1 MTAAAFNTDTVVVEE
16 GWGQGRATYGGLVAA
31 LLVAHARGMLA
42 DPGIPLRSMT
52 CSFVAPVAP
61 GPVRIDGTFLRGG
74 ASVSQIQATMIQDGA
89 YAAVLLASFGTPRA
103 SRIQLDATQR
113 TERPAYP
120 DPAQVPSIPFV
131 AGMMPDFFQHVELK
145 LATGGFPFSGAQGP
159 DFGGWMRFRDPVEHV
174 QVEHLVGLVDAWPPA
189 VSPMFA
195 TPTPMSSLAWTLEL
209 FATPS
214 PHSGPDF
221 WQYAVRTDG
230 CAEGY
235 AHTRALIWDDAGT
248 LTGVS
253 RQTVTVF
260 G

>member
-1 MTAAAFNTDTVVVEE
+1 MTAAAFHEDDVTVEE

-31 LLVAHARGMLA
+31 LLVAHARGMLP
-42 DPGIPLRSMT
+42 DPSTPLRSMT

-61 GPVRIDGTFLRGG
+61 GPVRIEGTFLRGG
-74 ASVSQIQATMIQDGA
+74 ASVSQIQTTMMQDGA
-89 YAAVLLASFGTPRA
+89 YAAVLLASFGAPRQ
-103 SRIQLDATQR
+103 STVQLDATQR
-113 TERPAYP
+113 ARRPAYP
-120 DPAQVPSIPFV
+120 DPAQVASIPFV

-145 LATGGFPFSGAQGP
+145 VAAGGFPFSGAAEP
-159 DFGGWMRFRDPVEHV
+159 DFGGWMRFRDPVDHV
-174 QVEHLVGLVDAWPPA
+174 EVEHLVGLVDAWPPA
-189 VSPMFA
+189 VSPLFA
-195 TPTPMSSLAWTLEL
+195 KPTPMSSLAWTLEL
-209 FATPS
+209 FETPR

-221 WQYAVRTDG
+221 WQYEVRTDG

-235 AHTRALIWDDAGT
+235 GHTRALIWDNAGT